1 MKFFG
6 NEQNTKMTENPYLN
20 ARRTWNT
27 HIGSAFQYGSVGIC
41 IGLLCLMIALAS
53 VGGVIYIGSQSKI
66 IPLVFQQDST
76 NNIVSMTR
84 ADHIPQAKVADYR
97 TVVGDFITN
106 IRLVTPDIELQR
118 KSILKTYA
126 FLAKNDPATA
136 KTSQFLNGSE
146 QVNPFNRAKEET
158 VSVQLK
164 SIIQQSTD
172 TWQVDWLETVYDR
185 EGGVKGTPYTM
196 RALVTIYQNLE
207 AENEIKSDQLFM
219 NPHFIFVK
227 DYNWSKLL

>member
-1 MKFFG
+1 MNLFNKSR
-6 NEQNTKMTENPYLN
+6 NELPTENPYLN

-41 IGLLCLMIALAS
+41 LGLLCLMIALAS
-53 VGGVIYIGSQSKI
+53 VGGIIYIGSQSKI
-66 IPLVFQQDST
+66 VPLVFQQDGT
-76 NNIVSMTR
+76 NNIISMTK
-84 ADHIPQAKVADYR
+84 AESVPHAKIDDYR
-97 TVVGDFITN
+97 TAVADFITN

-118 KSILKTYA
+118 KSILKTYS
-126 FLAKNDPATA
+126 FLATNDPATSKA
-136 KTSQFLNGSE
+136 NQFLNGSE
-146 QVNPFNRAKEET
+146 KVNPFNRAKDET

-164 SIIQQSTD
+164 SIILQSTD

-207 AENEIKSDQLFM
+207 VANEIKSDQLFM
-219 NPHFIFVK
+219 NPHFVFVK